1 MIVDPDFFEHWRTRM
16 LVDALGGDQMA
27 PMYVMRIWAHCQSR
41 RATSFNMPAA
51 GLRALC
57 RFNGDAEL
65 LESSL
70 AEAGFIQRNGAA
82 IAAPTW
88 AEYNAKLMANWKNGA
103 TGGRPKASEEEPTDN
118 PRITQQEPTKTQS
131 EPTGTHAYPIRE
143 DKSREE
149 KKGKSKA
156 EAAPPSALPDWMP
169 LDSWSGYLEMRKK
182 IKKAPTDR
190 AVALLIASLGKMR
203 DDGQDI
209 AAVLDKSIKN
219 NWTDV
224 YPIREAQQT
233 RAPPPQDPRFFGL
246 AGLDRTGDQLAMDAS
261 MKRHGVVVG
270 DDDDLSFD
278 LPGRQNETNE

>member
-41 RATSFNMPAA
+41 RATSFDMPAA
-51 GLRALC
+51 GLRSLC
-57 RFNGDAEL
+57 RFPGDAAL

-70 AEAGFIQRNGAA
+70 IDAGFIERNGVA
-82 IAAPTW
+82 IDAPTW
-88 AEYNAKLMANWKNGA
+88 AEYNSKLIANWRNGA
-103 TGGRPKASEEEPTDN
+103 TGGRPKAPEEEPKDN
-118 PRITQQEPTKTQS
+118 PTKTHAEPTETQH

-143 DKSREE
+143 DKSRED

-156 EAAPPSALPDWMP
+156 EATPPSALPEWMP
-169 LDSWSGYLEMRKK
+169 LDSWAGYLEMRKK

-190 AVALLIASLGKMR
+190 AVVLLIASLDKMR

-209 AAVLDKSIKN
+209 AAVLDKSTKS

-224 YPIREAQQT
+224 YPIRDGQQA
-233 RAPPPQDPRFFGL
+233 RAGPGTPAKFDPVAAVNRNRNPP
-246 AGLDRTGDQLAMDAS
+246 
-261 MKRHGVVVG
+261 
-270 DDDDLSFD
+270 
-278 LPGRQNETNE
+278 